1 MKLKLFLFFFLF
13 TSITIFSQKKNI
25 IISGKITDSLSTVKN
40 AHIINLK
47 NRQGT
52 FSSDDGT
59 FRIFVSIGDS
69 LQISSIQHITKK
81 IVIDEKIIADK
92 TINIKLVATTYVLDE
107 FDLKRHNL
115 FGRLGIDINDVPN
128 NRKDSLLRRTMDFSK
143 VNMKLVEA
151 DDYIDKRVR
160 PPINNTDPT
169 AAFAGAG
176 ATAIMPFRYSEKLWA
191 LRKELARK
199 KAFPYKIMSE
209 LGEKFFFEELKIP
222 IEKYFHFLDYCNP
235 LGIEKL
241 HKEKNLLEIIKIFR
255 QESIDYLKIIKKE

>member
-1 MKLKLFLFFFLF
+1 MTKKLLLFFILF
-13 TSITIFSQKKNI
+13 STINVFAQKKNI
-25 IISGKITDSLSTVKN
+25 IISGKITDSLSTVRN

-81 IVIDEKIIADK
+81 ILIDEKIIKDK
-92 TINIKLVATTYVLDE
+92 TIDIKLVANTYVLDE
-107 FDLKRHNL
+107 FDLKRHDL
-115 FGRLGIDINDVPN
+115 MGRLGIDVKDVPN
-128 NRKDSLLRRTMDFSK
+128 NRKDSLLKRTMDFSK
-143 VNMKLVEA
+143 VDMNLVEA

-169 AAFAGAG
+169 AAFVGAG
-176 ATAIMPFRYSEKLWA
+176 AKATFAFKYSEKLWA
-191 LRKELARK
+191 LRQELARK
-199 KAFPYKIMSE
+199 KAFPYTIISE

-222 IEKYFHFLDYCNP
+222 IENYFHFLDYCNP

-241 HKEKNLLEIIKIFR
+241 HKEKKLLEIIKIFR
-255 QESIDYLKIIKKE
+255 QESVSYLKIIKKE